1 MNVLGK
7 TYTFY
12 VPVVDG
18 HETKTV
24 KNLYAS
30 FGGLLLNLSGG
41 YTVTQGRGAWLNPKR
56 EALHEPVLV
65 YQVALIS
72 PVDEAVDAI
81 IGFMQDKLRQK
92 AVAFTCPNGDFVI
105 VNSEENSQ

>member
-12 VPVVDG
+12 VPIIDG

-30 FGGLLLNLSGG
+30 LGGLLLELSGG
-41 YTVTQGRGAWLNPKR
+41 YTLLRGQGAWTNAKR
-56 EALHEPVLV
+56 EVLYEPVLV
-65 YQVALIS
+65 YHVALIS
-72 PVDEAVDAI
+72 PVDTKIDAI
-81 IGFMQDKLRQK
+81 VKFLQDKLGQK

-105 VNSEENSQ
+105 VNSEENSE

>member
-1 MNVLGK
+1 MKILGK

-12 VPVVDG
+12 VPIIDG

-30 FGGLLLNLSGG
+30 FGGLLLELSGG
-41 YTVTQGRGAWLNPKR
+41 YTVTHGQGAWIDLGFQVQY
-56 EALHEPVLV
+56 EHVHV
-65 YQVALIS
+65 YRVALIS
-72 PVDEAVDAI
+72 PVDTAI
-81 IGFMQDKLRQK
+81 SRIVGFIRDKFEQD

-105 VNSEENSQ
+105 VDSEEVAV

>member
-1 MNVLGK
+1 MNIISK

-12 VPVVDG
+12 VPIIDG

-30 FGGLLLNLSGG
+30 FGGLLLELSGG
-41 YTVTQGRGAWLNPKR
+41 YTVTHGQGAWTNYIQ
-56 EALHEPVLV
+56 EVVYEPVLV
-65 YQVALIS
+65 YRVALTR
-72 PVDEAVDAI
+72 PVDTAIDAI
-81 IGFMQDKLRQK
+81 VAFIRDKLKQG

-105 VNSEENSQ
+105 VDSEEVAE